1 MTYLNRIPVQHIP
14 LSYYHRP
21 PLYSVT
27 IRYIV
32 SLFYPLHCAQHPLT
46 SLLHPLILPIHT
58 ITSHHTIP
66 HSTTHT
72 TDQYSLGA
80 SSAITDVATIGAIE
94 DAIKDGSNWV
104 LKPQREGGGNNL
116 YGVELSAFLKKNR
129 EDPVLSGMTY
139 SILCTISTSV

>member
-1 MTYLNRIPVQHIP
+1 MIYLNRT
-14 LSYYHRP
+14 YHSR
-21 PLYSVT
+21 
-27 IRYIV
+27 IV
-32 SLFYPLHCAQHPLT
+32 ATVLFFFFHPLLQPFTLISSSPSST
-46 SLLHPLILPIHT
+46 SSHSFSSPSHPTHIHYYT
-58 ITSHHTIP
+58 TSHNTSP
-66 HSTTHT
+66 V

-129 EDPVLSGMTY
+129 EDPVLSGMVY
-139 SILCTISTSV
+139 SILCIVSTPVS